1 MVRNSRPFT
10 IFVEVNIGI
19 DYIELM
25 LFYILTKLGQN
36 DIIEIEK
43 ILKSQLI

>member
-1 MVRNSRPFT
+1 MA
-10 IFVEVNIGI
+10 
-19 DYIELM
+19 YKIELI
-25 LFYILTKLGQN
+25 LFYTLTKFGQN